1 MTNEAT
7 IAPEHEATVWQPEID
22 LSRRLVLAA
31 ILKSNPIPFAYR
43 LNYLANFYV
52 GPLIKNIEKSF
63 KMTRPEWIVLFC
75 LRQRS
80 GLNAQ
85 QISNVT
91 GRPKTSISAAVKQ
104 LHRKRLISRSTDTK
118 DGRRRV
124 LQITEAGQRI
134 YARILESFI
143 ERESAMTACLT
154 RSERAVFM
162 QLMNKMIDHSGQWAQ
177 PY

>member
-7 IAPEHEATVWQPEID
+7 MASGDAGTVWQPEID

-31 ILKSNPIPFAYR
+31 ILNDNPIPFAYR

-52 GPLIKNIEKSF
+52 GPLIKTIEQSF
-63 KMTRPEWIVLFC
+63 RMTRPEWIVLFC
-75 LRQRS
+75 LKQRS

-104 LHRKRLISRSTDTK
+104 LHRKKLISRSTDRK

-124 LQITEAGQRI
+124 LQITDAGQRL
-134 YARILESFI
+134 YARILASFVA
-143 ERESAMTACLT
+143 REAAMTACLT
-154 RSERAVFM
+154 RSERAQLM
-162 QLMNKMIDHSGQWAQ
+162 QLMSKMIDHSGEWAR

>member
-1 MTNEAT
+1 MKGEALSRSGEGNT
-7 IAPEHEATVWQPEID
+7 IWQPDID
-22 LSRRLVLAA
+22 FSRRLVLQA
-31 ILKSNPIPFAYR
+31 ILKDNPIPIAYR
-43 LNYLANFYV
+43 INYLANFYV
-52 GPLIKNIEKSF
+52 GPLIKHIEKSF

-91 GRPKTSISAAVKQ
+91 GRAKTSISAAVKQ
-104 LHRKRLISRSTDTK
+104 LQRKKLITRSTDTK

-124 LQITEAGQRI
+124 LQITDAGQRI
-134 YARILESFI
+134 YERILESFVA
-143 ERESAMTACLT
+143 REAEMIACLT
-154 RSERAVFM
+154 RSERAAFM
-162 QLMNKMIDHSGQWAQ
+162 HLLNKMIDHSAEWAK